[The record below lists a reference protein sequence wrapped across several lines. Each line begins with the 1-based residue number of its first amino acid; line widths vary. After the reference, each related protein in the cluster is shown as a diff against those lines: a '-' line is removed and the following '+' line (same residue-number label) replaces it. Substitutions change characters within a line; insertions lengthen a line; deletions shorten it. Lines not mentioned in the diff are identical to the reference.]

1 MFQEKRLAWDLPGLQ
16 GQDGTPC
23 SSPAWA
29 LPFILFFQSSQIRSP
44 VAWRLQDEAAVPE
57 ALAELSSPSMA
68 GALASAQQAK
78 QVKIN

>member
-1 MFQEKRLAWDLPGLQ
+1 MFQEKRLAWSPGTRWHSLLLACL
-16 GQDGTPC
+16 G
-23 SSPAWA
+23 SAIY
-29 LPFILFFQSSQIRSP
+29 FIFQSSQICSP

-57 ALAELSSPSMA
+57 ALAELSSPSRA